1 MSRKYKFN
9 DSSNLYFVS
18 FAVINWIDVFI
29 REDYKHILINSFK
42 YCQEKK
48 DLQIYAY
55 CIMTSHVHM
64 IISSESNRLE
74 NIIRDLKSNTSTQMR
89 TAIDSIPGES
99 RKEWMMWMMKRAGLK
114 NSNNNDYQF
123 WQQNNHPIE
132 LYNVEI
138 TKQKLDYIH
147 DNPVK
152 AGFVSKPED
161 WLYSSARDYC
171 GQQGMIDVVLV
182 FG

>member
-1 MSRKYKFN
+1 MSSKYKFG
-9 DSSNLYFVS
+9 DSSKLYFIS
-18 FAVINWIDVFI
+18 FSVINWIDVFI
-29 REDYKHILINSFK
+29 RDEYRHVLIESFK
-42 YCQEKK
+42 YCQQKK
-48 DLQIYAY
+48 GLEIYAY

-64 IISSESNRLE
+64 IVSSEENRLE
-74 NIIRDLKSNTSTQMR
+74 NIIRDLKSHTSTQMR
-89 TAIDSIPGES
+89 VTIDNHSGES
-99 RKEWMMWMMKRAGLK
+99 RREWMMWMMKRAGLR

-132 LYNVEI
+132 LYNYEM

-161 WLYSSARDYC
+161 WLYSSARQYC
-171 GQQGMIDVVLV
+171 GEPGMIEVLLV

>member
-1 MSRKYKFN
+1 MSRKYKFG
-9 DSSNLYFVS
+9 DSRKLYFVS
-18 FAVINWIDVFI
+18 YATVNWIDVFI
-29 REDYKHILINSFK
+29 RNEYRNIMLNSFR

-48 DLQIYAY
+48 GLEIYAY
-55 CIMTSHVHM
+55 CIMTSHIHM
-64 IISSESNRLE
+64 IISSEQNRLE
-74 NIIRDLKSNTSTQMR
+74 NIIRDLKSYTSTQMR
-89 TAIDSIPGES
+89 SAIDHNPIES

-132 LYNVEI
+132 LYNFEM

-147 DNPVK
+147 NNPVE

-161 WLYSSARDYC
+161 WLYSSAQNYC
-171 GQQGMIDVVLV
+171 GMDSLIDVILI